1 MNELL
6 MVIVAVLY
14 AVIGSFIV
22 IDVYF
27 DFRMSHRIRKFFR
40 RIK

>member
-6 MVIVAVLY
+6 MVIIVVLY

-27 DFRMSHRIRKFFR
+27 DFRMSNTIRNFFFFF
-40 RIK
+40 